1 MKGII
6 RFEGDAIH
14 FVQPFE
20 VKNYTK
26 ETALH
31 WHDPE
36 NNNPE
41 ITDAEREELIKTPE
55 YQEISFKEE

>member
-6 RFEGDAIH
+6 RFEGNTIC
-14 FVQPFE
+14 FIQPFE

-26 ETALH
+26 ETTLH

-36 NNNPE
+36 NNYPE
-41 ITDAEREELIKTPE
+41 ITDAEREELAKTPE
-55 YQEISFKEE
+55 YQVISFKEE